1 MEQYKE
7 KLKIQ
12 NTITFICCTI
22 LSLFIV
28 IVILAEAGIIPIL
41 NPVTGDT
48 HWQSGW
54 RGFITGASTGVL
66 ILMIFT
72 LLRSIK
78 ALKDDAK
85 LKKMFVQANDERQ
98 ILIWTFAR
106 AQSMRAF
113 VLIGLVAG
121 IIAGYFSITVSI
133 TIIACVVVHSMMGF
147 AFKLYY
153 SKKF

>member
-22 LSLFIV
+22 LFLFIV
-28 IVILAEAGIIPIL
+28 IVILAETGIIPIL
-41 NPVTGDT
+41 TPVTGDT
-48 HWQSGW
+48 HWHSRW
-54 RGFITGASTGVL
+54 RGFIAGASTGVL
-66 ILMIFT
+66 VLMIIG
-72 LLRSIK
+72 LIRSIK
-78 ALKDDAK
+78 ALKDDVK
-85 LKKMFVQANDERQ
+85 LRKMYIQMSDERQ
-98 ILIWTFAR
+98 IQIWTFAR

-133 TIIACVVVHSMMGF
+133 TIIACVVVHSIMGF

-153 SKKF
+153 SKKL